1 MDECKRIIEKRKSV
15 RNFNSR
21 EVKIEQI
28 YDILDS
34 ARLAPSAKNRQP
46 WKFYILNETEKNRV
60 IELFSQKLRKENDEE
75 TGIATIKIMK
85 ECNKLVLA
93 FMDYKQIKQEGHRL
107 RPYYFSMGVSIENA
121 LLRATE
127 LGIGSLWVYDIVAIE
142 DELQEIF
149 AKDLMFI
156 SALCFGFEDEL
167 LPRAKKKSLEEIII
181 N

>member
-46 WKFYILNETEKNRV
+46 WKFYIL
-60 IELFSQKLRKENDEE
+60 SQKLRKENDEE

-107 RPYYFSMGVSIENA
+107 RPYYFSMGASIENA